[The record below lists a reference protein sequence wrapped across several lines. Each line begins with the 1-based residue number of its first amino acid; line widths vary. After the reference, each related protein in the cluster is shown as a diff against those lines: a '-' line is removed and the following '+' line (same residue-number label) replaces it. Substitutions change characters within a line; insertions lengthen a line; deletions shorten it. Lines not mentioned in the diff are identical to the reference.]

1 MTLVYLLFLGA
12 GILFLILIFF
22 IIFILFY
29 KKIKSRQAS
38 ILQNTS

>member
-22 IIFILFY
+22 IIFILFI
-29 KKIKSRQAS
+29 KK
-38 ILQNTS
+38 